1 MAHALRRNDDIDPLW
16 DHLTQ
21 ARLHLTT
28 FCTQRDPD
36 GDGVRTG
43 FTDRVAAAAALHRVV
58 VFDHPALIR
67 AYPEGFHD
75 GVFVFLPSRFGLNL
89 LLDHEPHQAPAIQ
102 RWLHQHLRD
111 LVAVTVGDAR
121 DPDVTHVPRAQMQQ
135 WLREHG
141 LTRPEMGFF
150 LDSALAPL
158 LRAWYAAPSLDVR
171 KAFRLVQVDA
181 NKVLER
187 ALAHDAWDHPLVSLA
202 HVAQGNLL
210 AEQAGRSMNVAATA
224 QDLQSDLPGAG
235 DAWSAHYNGGEPFL
249 QSMMAGQVSNVV
261 RTLGL
266 PYEALEMFMKAA
278 SDHPSFSLAG
288 RRALINALS
297 GYMGV
302 APVQHAAMMAAEMVD
317 EESLWATPDQEPS
330 LPLQAPHVR

>member
-1 MAHALRRNDDIDPLW
+1 MAHALRRSDDIDPLW

-28 FCTQRDPD
+28 FCTHPNPD
-36 GDGVRTG
+36 GMGMRTG
-43 FTDRVAAAAALHRVV
+43 FTDPVAAAAALHRVV
-58 VFDHPALIR
+58 VFDHPKLFR

-102 RWLHQHLRD
+102 RWLHQQLKD
-111 LVAVTVGDAR
+111 LVAITAGGPR
-121 DPDVTHVPRAQMQQ
+121 DPDVAYVPRDRMQQ
-135 WLREHG
+135 WMREQG
-141 LTRPEMGFF
+141 VTQPALGFF
-150 LDSALAPL
+150 LDPALAPL
-158 LRAWYAAPSLDVR
+158 LRVWYADPTLDVR
-171 KAFRLVQVDA
+171 KAFRLVQIDA

-187 ALAHDAWDHPLVSLA
+187 ALAHDVWDHPLVSLA

-210 AEQAGRSMNVAATA
+210 AEQVGCSMDSSGAKPASHSDTIAAGE
-224 QDLQSDLPGAG
+224 
-235 DAWSAHYNGGEPFL
+235 AWSAHYNGGEPFL

-266 PYEALEMFMKAA
+266 PYEALEVFMRAA

-302 APVQHAAMMAAEMVD
+302 APIQHAAMMAAEMVD
-317 EESLWATPDQEPS
+317 EETLWATPDQESTALLMSPR
-330 LPLQAPHVR
+330 VR